1 MPKKPAKPKPY
12 TQEDVEKALDAFRSG
27 KSVREASIAFQVPKS
42 TLFNKLIGKSPVVCN
57 IGAPTTLT
65 PEMEKELVQ
74 WIFDCSDQWHPVTKE
89 QVLDSVEIMCTHFKL
104 QNKFTNGRPGN
115 AWFRG
120 FMKRHP
126 ELSRRTP
133 ENYSVRRANVSR
145 AKVMNWFKNVKEYL
159 DETNLLNLPA
169 HRVFNCDESGFLL
182 APKGDKVIVRR
193 GKKVVANVVT
203 AEEKECVTA
212 LLTISATGNLAPPM
226 IVHTIKR
233 FTRDLADSNVEGWV
247 LGKSDSGW
255 MTSVLFYEYIANTFY
270 NWLLEQKIEF
280 PVILYLDG
288 HSSHIT
294 LELSKFCKAKGIELI
309 RLYPNATH
317 LMQPLDTAFFGPLKK
332 TWKKA
337 LIKWKTKND
346 WGKLKPKSV
355 PKILQ
360 EAMRNMNMAEV
371 AKNGFRGCGLLPF
384 NPLAI
389 KKEKFLSEFPDE
401 DVEGNDTI
409 TLPPTEKLD
418 LSKYANTLEV
428 LEAHLSPTVL
438 QEFIQ
443 CEEQGFWDGN
453 ADKNNLFKFWREV
466 RQLHERLSSSIE
478 CSGNS
483 DVPENLD
490 IANLPIIFE
499 NEILSTSNDDSHP
512 DLEDVIMDE
521 YSKGYRVDTEHFESP
536 PPLPLEDKFCDDCDI
551 GDIDEDLHSLTE
563 SPTLPTGNDGNWKP

>member
-27 KSVREASIAFQVPKS
+27 KS
-42 TLFNKLIGKSPVVCN
+42 
-57 IGAPTTLT
+57 
-65 PEMEKELVQ
+65 
-74 WIFDCSDQWHPVTKE
+74 
-89 QVLDSVEIMCTHFKL
+89 
-104 QNKFTNGRPGN
+104 
-115 AWFRG
+115 
-120 FMKRHP
+120 RHP

-193 GKKVVANVVT
+193 GKKVVANV
-203 AEEKECVTA
+203 
-212 LLTISATGNLAPPM
+212 
-226 IVHTIKR
+226 
-233 FTRDLADSNVEGWV
+233 
-247 LGKSDSGW
+247 
-255 MTSVLFYEYIANTFY
+255 
-270 NWLLEQKIEF
+270 
-280 PVILYLDG
+280 
-288 HSSHIT
+288 
-294 LELSKFCKAKGIELI
+294 
-309 RLYPNATH
+309 
-317 LMQPLDTAFFGPLKK
+317 
-332 TWKKA
+332 
-337 LIKWKTKND
+337 TKND

-453 ADKNNLFKFWREV
+453 ADKNDLFKFWREV

-563 SPTLPTGNDGNWKP
+563 SPTLPTLKIASLPRVLHLPPLPINNSEEDQCLVIPPPIEFQDINGNPETLPVSNFLKEHFFFPKPTKPLTSKKNFTQEPSVLTSEQAIAILQEKQDKKIKLKN